1 MPAKLLLLPCVVLS
15 ALLLCTSPT
24 EAWYKQVAGPS
35 YHSVGRASG
44 LLSGIRRS
52 PYVRRGADMEPSE
65 SLFPETEA
73 LRISLKTMVNI
84 DHPCKYRLQYSTNMN
99 VSLLQPTCIRDI
111 VPNLLSCELVSG
123 DKTTIRCK
131 ADILLSLDSAD
142 CVED

>member
-1 MPAKLLLLPCVVLS
+1 MPAKLPLLPCVVLS

-52 PYVRRGADMEPSE
+52 PYVRRGADMELSG

-73 LRISLKTMVNI
+73 LRISLKSM
-84 DHPCKYRLQYSTNMN
+84 S
-99 VSLLQPTCIRDI
+99 TCIRDI
-111 VPNLLSCELVSG
+111 VPNLLSCELFSG
-123 DKTTIRCK
+123 DKTTIKCK

>member
-35 YHSVGRASG
+35 YQSVGRASG

-73 LRISLKTMVNI
+73 LRISLKTM
-84 DHPCKYRLQYSTNMN
+84 
-99 VSLLQPTCIRDI
+99 PTCIRDI
-111 VPNLLSCELVSG
+111 VPNLLSCELFSG

-131 ADILLSLDSAD
+131 ADILISLDSAD